1 MPSLREGL
9 GRVLARRREA
19 RRLAAG
25 QPPYKLV
32 IFDFDGTLAQS
43 EHWFLEIYPTVA
55 QAFGFRPLE
64 PGMLD
69 ELRGLPSRVVLKRLR
84 IPLWRLPSVARYLH
98 ALAAEAPPFDLYG
111 GVPELM
117 RTLVARGCI
126 IAIVSSN
133 SETVVRRALGPE
145 LTGLVSHFAC
155 SASMFGKA
163 RRFRATI
170 AATGVR
176 RQDTIAVGDETRD
189 VDAARTA
196 RIACASVIWGAAT
209 RPALEAAGPDY
220 WLTKPDDLLALVPSA

>member
-9 GRVLARRREA
+9 GRVLARRREV

-25 QPPYKLV
+25 LPPYRLV

-43 EHWFLEIYPTVA
+43 EHWFLETYPAVA
-55 QAFGFRPLE
+55 EAFGFRPLE
-64 PGMLD
+64 PGLLE
-69 ELRGLPSRVVLKRLR
+69 ELRGLPSRAVLKRLR

-98 ALAAEAPPFDLYG
+98 GLAAEAPPFDLYA

-117 RTLVARGCI
+117 RELVARGCT

-133 SETVVRRALGPE
+133 SETVIRRALGPE
-145 LTGLVSHFAC
+145 LTGLVSFFAC

-163 RRFRATI
+163 RRFRAAI

-176 RQDTIAVGDETRD
+176 RQETLAVGDETRD

-196 RIACASVIWGAAT
+196 RIACASVTWGAAA
-209 RPALEAAGPDY
+209 RPALEAAGPDF
-220 WLTKPDDLLALVPSA
+220 WLASPDELLALVPPA